1 MKTWHEMCEAYPNQL
16 ILESNPTK
24 AVSYLLCIH
33 KIYEAID
40 VFQNV
45 RMFKEAYCLAKSKLD
60 SNDIMIKTI
69 LQNWANYEF
78 EKGHFEAAAHCYVK
92 LGAYSEAASLLARR
106 KDVESLTIAAKL
118 ALLSNES
125 VLSKSLVEQAI
136 MEALKNSDTSLA
148 ENIILKF
155 PHIKYLE
162 VQVKVFKELKK
173 ILEKRIEEGT
183 IYTWLKGELEDGIL
197 QIFEDHREEY
207 KAYYDDL
214 SQYSFSNLIDNQ
226 ATLWIN
232 VSGQLAMAMICDSM
246 EKQLTHLINALNN
259 KSPTEEK
266 SIYARKCSLSKSLR
280 AYLCIGLLNWILDD
294 TNNLS
299 INDQSI
305 QIIQL
310 IEELLEDILERE
322 TVRYWSLTNEITKLE
337 AQIVS
342 NLGKTQKV
350 DENIYSEDDDMLLLK
365 KLDDIKNEKKRFINE
380 RICAPCPI
388 LAYSKANELIDKF
401 SSENVIIKFS
411 AKLNEIW
418 TEAIK

>member
-1 MKTWHEMCEAYPNQL
+1 MNLKKVILKLQL
-16 ILESNPTK
+16 I
-24 AVSYLLCIH
+24 
-33 KIYEAID
+33 
-40 VFQNV
+40 
-45 RMFKEAYCLAKSKLD
+45 
-60 SNDIMIKTI
+60 
-69 LQNWANYEF
+69 
-78 EKGHFEAAAHCYVK
+78 
-92 LGAYSEAASLLARR
+92 GAYSEAASLLARR

-246 EKQLTHLINALNN
+246 EKQLTHLINALSIISQFEILHRKYIVNHGSSFIKVLTNLDN